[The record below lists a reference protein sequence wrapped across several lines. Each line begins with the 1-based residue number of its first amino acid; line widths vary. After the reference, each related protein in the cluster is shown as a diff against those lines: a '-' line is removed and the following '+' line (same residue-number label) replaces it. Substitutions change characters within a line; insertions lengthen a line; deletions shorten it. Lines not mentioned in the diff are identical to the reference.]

1 MRNGWSDDISQVRA
15 DARQAGSES
24 PTLFVFIPKRSADE
38 LRNQLIEFKAASATL
53 ETRGTPGTPEG
64 EEARA
69 AMQTTRDAAQRRIRE
84 LLDEAFNGAQ
94 VFQGGGNEIVG
105 ATLRDTIQEGAEN
118 ALARLH
124 PKFHLADHAGWD
136 KVYAKAKQ
144 GAPDALKAV
153 GYDGDPQSHAVCKAV
168 LSHLGNGKKGSEI
181 RDHFEHG
188 DYGWPQDAID
198 GALQVLLVAG
208 QIRTAD
214 GTAPQE
220 LDRRAIGKTEFRVEA
235 TTISAGERIK
245 IRKVMQKL
253 DVQAKSGEESAKAPE
268 FADKLRSLAEQA
280 GGEPPAP
287 EPPRLD
293 ALEAVRTSSGN
304 DQLKAIVSNQAELLA
319 AIDDWQ
325 ATADKIKQ
333 RRPAWA
339 TLKQLA
345 GHARSLPD
353 AEPLLAQVS
362 QIREHRSLL
371 DDPDPVQPLLAN
383 LTQQFRE
390 AFNALQQRYEAEHAA
405 GMQKLEADDNWQQLS
420 PDQRH
425 DLLAAKRL
433 TAHDAPEIT
442 LGVTDQV
449 LETLSHVRPDALA
462 DRIAALPSR
471 FDEVLVKAAEE
482 MEPEVQFVNLPRRT
496 LKSEADIDAWL
507 EDVRRELREALQDGP
522 VITQ

>member
-1 MRNGWSDDISQVRA
+1 MP
-15 DARQAGSES
+15 RQAGSES

-390 AFNALQQRYEAEHAA
+390 AFNALQERYAAEHAA
-405 GMQKLEADDNWQQLS
+405 GMKRLEADDNWQQLS